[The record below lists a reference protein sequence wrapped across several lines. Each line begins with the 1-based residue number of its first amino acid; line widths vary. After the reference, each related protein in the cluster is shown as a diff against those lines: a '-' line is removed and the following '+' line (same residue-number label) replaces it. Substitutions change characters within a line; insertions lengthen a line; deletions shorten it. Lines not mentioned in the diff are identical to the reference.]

1 MFVFYGRFHI
11 PCLIRLLL
19 VTVFA
24 NLIVFFQL
32 LLIILCQWF
41 LFQCFSPN
49 VRNHTQ
55 LSYFKD
61 LLATAQNIGS
71 G

>member
-1 MFVFYGRFHI
+1 M
-11 PCLIRLLL
+11 LL

-61 LLATAQNIGS
+61 LLLPTKIKGTVKAPNNNRS
-71 G
+71 L